1 MFHAGR
7 ECAACHPLRY
17 HSSTVLFEIPNILLI
32 LVIVNP
38 LSTKNTSWSS
48 DTLKEGRPLRPVNE
62 LSALYVG
69 TLDCCAPDKHAMADP
84 IPAARLNRVIPQNL

>member
-17 HSSTVLFEIPNILLI
+17 NTLI
-32 LVIVNP
+32 LGIVNP

-62 LSALYVG
+62 RSSLYVG
-69 TLDCCAPDKHAMADP
+69 TLNCCAPDKHAMAILYLP
-84 IPAARLNRVIPQNL
+84 RLKQVIPQN